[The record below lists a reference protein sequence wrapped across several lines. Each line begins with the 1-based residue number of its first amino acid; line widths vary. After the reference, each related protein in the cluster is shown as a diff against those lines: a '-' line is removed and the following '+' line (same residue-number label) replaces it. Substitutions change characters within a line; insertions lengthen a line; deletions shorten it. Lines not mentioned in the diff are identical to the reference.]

1 MMRSRRLIRACRVR
15 VRDLRRGRW
24 GWGWVRVR
32 VRVRVRVSHCA
43 PSVSKFARETRDYLR
58 AYATDG
64 GKTDTHSDVEKLR
77 GTFKSH
83 RSSLDFDFKFIRDA

>member
-15 VRDLRRGRW
+15 VRDLRRGRG
-24 GWGWVRVR
+24 GWGRVRDR

-43 PSVSKFARETRDYLR
+43 PSVSSLTRR
-58 AYATDG
+58 ATTCG
-64 GKTDTHSDVEKLR
+64 RTPPTVGRLTDTHADVEKLR

>member
-32 VRVRVRVSHCA
+32 VRVRVSHCA
-43 PSVSKFARETRDYLR
+43 PSVSSLARR
-58 AYATDG
+58 ATTCG
-64 GKTDTHSDVEKLR
+64 RTPPTVGRLTDTHADVEKLR

-83 RSSLDFDFKFIRDA
+83 RSSLDFDFKFILDA